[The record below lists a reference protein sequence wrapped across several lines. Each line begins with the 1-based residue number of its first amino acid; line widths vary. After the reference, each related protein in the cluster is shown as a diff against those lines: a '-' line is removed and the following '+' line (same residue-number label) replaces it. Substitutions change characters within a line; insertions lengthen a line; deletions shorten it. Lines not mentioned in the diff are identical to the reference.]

1 MSSKPTGLA
10 AFTKKGAV
18 DIQQTLDNQGGESIA
33 KPHKRGR
40 GKGEVVALTIRFS
53 RADWERVHQLAVSE
67 GVSIQHLAVSG
78 ISKIFEE
85 KGLAGLKL

>member
-10 AFTKKGAV
+10 AFTKKGAA
-18 DIQQTLDNQGGESIA
+18 DIQQTSGSQGGESI
-33 KPHKRGR
+33 KRGR

-78 ISKIFEE
+78 ISRIFEE
-85 KGLAGLKL
+85 KGLVGLKL

>member
-1 MSSKPTGLA
+1 MSSKTIGLA
-10 AFTKKGAV
+10 AFTKKGTA
-18 DIQQTLDNQGGESIA
+18 DIQQTSDDQGGEPIGRT
-33 KPHKRGR
+33 HKRGR

-67 GVSIQHLAVSG
+67 GVSIQHLAISG

>member
-10 AFTKKGAV
+10 AFTKKGIAE
-18 DIQQTLDNQGGESIA
+18 IQQTSVNQGRESIA
-33 KPHKRGR
+33 KSHKRGR

-85 KGLAGLKL
+85 KGLVGLKL